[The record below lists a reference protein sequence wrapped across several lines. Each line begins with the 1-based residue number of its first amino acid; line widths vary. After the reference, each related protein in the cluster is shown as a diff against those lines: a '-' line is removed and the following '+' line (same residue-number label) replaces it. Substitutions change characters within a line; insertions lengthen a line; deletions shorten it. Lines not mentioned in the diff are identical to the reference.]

1 MLLNLLARVAA
12 ATPDER
18 EEWIVGRWTMSAS
31 GRPDRTVLFHADHRW
46 GVEHYVPSSS
56 NAQRLI
62 TREDIRGRR
71 WHLAGDKL
79 ILRYPN
85 DHGFE
90 THPYK
95 IVSFSHDKIMTDIFT
110 YTRAK

>member
-1 MLLNLLARVAA
+1 MAVLAHAA
-12 ATPDER
+12 AAASGNR
-18 EEWIVGRWTMSAS
+18 EKWIVGRWTASAPQ
-31 GRPDRTVLFHADHRW
+31 RPDRIVVFHSDHSW
-46 GVEHYVPSSS
+46 SVEGYIPSSS
-56 NAQRLI
+56 NTERLI

-90 THPYK
+90 TYPYK
-95 IVSFSHDKIMTDIFT
+95 IVSFSHDKIVTDIFT